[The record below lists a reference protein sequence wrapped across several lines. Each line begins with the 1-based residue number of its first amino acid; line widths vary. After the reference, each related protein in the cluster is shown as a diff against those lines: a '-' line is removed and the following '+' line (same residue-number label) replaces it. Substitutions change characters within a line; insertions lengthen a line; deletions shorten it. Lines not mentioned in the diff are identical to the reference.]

1 MRTSKLILISVA
13 AMLTLALAACG
24 SDTKKDPTA
33 ASGAPTS
40 AGGTAAAPTD
50 IPTSSGPVT
59 LHLGYYPNFTHA
71 PAIVGLARGTFQQD
85 LGPNV
90 TIDTKTFNAGGD
102 EITALFAGDID
113 IGYIGPSP
121 AVNGYVKSK
130 GADVR
135 IIAGAVSGGASLIVR
150 DGAGINTAADFAN
163 KKVATPQLG
172 NTQDVAL
179 RKWLKDNNLAAK
191 EQGGNV
197 TVIPTDNATTLT
209 AMQQGNIDAAWV
221 PEPWDTRL
229 IQEAGGK
236 LFLDEKDLWPNG
248 QFSTTMVIAR
258 TDFLNKHPDVVLNF
272 LRAHIETTQ
281 WIAANPEDAKKL
293 VNDGIQQ
300 LTSKALK
307 QATID
312 EAWKH
317 IGVTED
323 PLAAAVLTASEN
335 AFSLGFLGASKPDL
349 SKLFA
354 LDLLNKALKE
364 KNLPAV
370 KAN

>member
-1 MRTSKLILISVA
+1 LKR
-13 AMLTLALAACG
+13 LALFLAAAGLVAVASACG
-24 SDTKKDPTA
+24 SS
-33 ASGAPTS
+33 SGATTS
-40 AGGTAAAPTD
+40 APASGTAAAPGE

-59 LHLGYYPNFTHA
+59 LHLGYFPNVTHA
-71 PAIVGLARGTFQQD
+71 QAIVGLARGTFQQG
-85 LGPNV
+85 LGASV
-90 TIDTKTFNAGGD
+90 TIGTKTFNAGGD

-130 GADVR
+130 GEDVR
-135 IIAGAVSGGASLIVR
+135 IIAGAVSGGAELIVR
-150 DGAGINTAADFAN
+150 DGAGITTAADVAN

-179 RKWLKDNNLAAK
+179 RTWLQDNRLAAR

-197 TVIPTDNATTLT
+197 TIIPTDNATTL
-209 AMQQGNIDAAWV
+209 ASMQKGDIDAAWV
-221 PEPWDTRL
+221 PEPWGTRL

-236 LFLDEKDLWPNG
+236 LFLDEKSLWPGG
-248 QFSTTMVIAR
+248 QFSTTTVIVRA
-258 TDFLNKHPDVVLNF
+258 DFLKEHPDVVLNF
-272 LRAHIETTQ
+272 LRAHIDTTA
-281 WIAANPEDAKKL
+281 WIAANPEEAKKL
-293 VNDGIQQ
+293 VNEGIQK

-317 IGVTED
+317 ITVTDD
-323 PLAAAVLTASEN
+323 PLASAVLKASDN
-335 AFSLGFLGASKPDL
+335 AFALNFLGTSKPDL

-364 KNLPAV
+364 KGLAEV